1 MRAFT
6 LVTLKALA
14 IAVCAVMIFQGHPPA
29 VAQTQTVQD
38 AEISGLNS
46 HLSHTDGVVDADEK
60 RSRDIELQMSE
71 MQGEERAAF
80 IFLSLLTGG
89 SLVLQVRIKRKDA

>member
-1 MRAFT
+1 MRILPT
-6 LVTLKALA
+6 LLKFGALGICLLMA
-14 IAVCAVMIFQGHPPA
+14 LQGKPPA
-29 VAQTQTVQD
+29 DAQAQTVQD
-38 AEISGLNS
+38 AEISGLNT

-60 RSRDIELQMSE
+60 RLRDIELQMSE

-89 SLVLQVRIKRKDA
+89 SLVLQVKVKRKEP

>member
-1 MRAFT
+1 MRAT
-6 LVTLKALA
+6 LWILKFAALSICVVLA
-14 IAVCAVMIFQGHPPA
+14 LQGKPPA
-29 VAQTQTVQD
+29 DAQAQTVQD

-60 RSRDIELQMSE
+60 RLRDIELQMSE

-89 SLVLQVRIKRKDA
+89 SLVLQVKVKRKEA